1 MKRIKKKK
9 CKVYELIKKDDEYQK
24 KLKKYSYNLYDRKE
38 KILERVDFEYF
49 DYKYIKTRS
58 PRKGVWQIK
67 RYFKKPL
74 TRKRTYVYE
83 DDKLVAAYMYKP
95 IKCLVQKKLYEYD
108 GNGRLYY
115 SKYFEI
121 NGELLW
127 ESFYK
132 YDKKGRNSEWICNH
146 YSLDDKTTWHYHY
159 DKKGRKSITEY
170 DSTLTGYGLYKYKYD
185 ENDNIIE
192 EAYYKKPNKLDH
204 IAVYTYNEKGK
215 KIKFEI
221 VSGDG
226 TNGGF
231 VLYERDAKGNLIRS
245 KSYNQRL
252 IDVSE
257 SKYNKYGHVISSI
270 YTNYYCDCRGVR
282 VVPYQMDV
290 LEYEYY

>member
-1 MKRIKKKK
+1 MKKIKKQT
-9 CKVYELIKKDDEYQK
+9 CNVYRFVNHNGEYKK
-24 KLKKYSYNLYDRKE
+24 KLFRRGYTIYDRKARVL
-38 KILERVDFEYF
+38 KRVDFNYT
-49 DYKYIKTRS
+49 DVRHMTIDPMCPICLIPKCYLKKPRRRDHAYKYEGDRLIEELFYSTS
-58 PRKGVWQIK
+58 
-67 RYFKKPL
+67 RYL
-74 TRKRTYVYE
+74 
-83 DDKLVAAYMYKP
+83 
-95 IKCLVQKKLYEYD
+95 CQKKLYEYD

-132 YDKKGRNSEWICNH
+132 YDKKGRKREWICNH
-146 YSLDDKTTWHYHY
+146 YSLDDKSTWRYHY
-159 DKKGRKSITEY
+159 DKKGRKSITEC
-170 DSTLTGYGLYKYKYD
+170 DSTLAGYGFYKYKYD

-192 EAYYKKPNKLDH
+192 EAYYEKPNKLDH

-226 TNGGF
+226 TSGGY
-231 VLYERDAKGNLIRS
+231 VLYVRDKRGNLLESREYDRRLLNID
-245 KSYNQRL
+245 KS
-252 IDVSE
+252 E
-257 SKYNKYGHVISSI
+257 YNKYGHILSTTHI
-270 YTNYYCDCRGVR
+270 NYYCDCRGVR